1 MQVAVLGT
9 GIMGAGMARSL
20 RRAGLGVTVWNRTR
34 AKAEPLAADG
44 IEVADSIGTA
54 VAGADA
60 VITMLYDADAV
71 LSVADELTTALSGQV
86 VWLQSATV
94 GVAGIRRIAES
105 AGSARLL
112 DAPML
117 GTKQPAED
125 GKLVPIVSGEPA
137 LIEQVRP
144 VLDAVGSKTVVA
156 GENIGDAS
164 ALKLACNAWIFSIT
178 AATAQSLALARAL
191 GVEPEQFLAAID
203 GGAANSP
210 YAQLKGKAMLAGE
223 FAPSFE
229 LDGARKDLGLIAEA
243 DIDHA
248 LIDGLRSLFDTAS
261 KKGHGADDMAAV
273 FAVFG

>member
-1 MQVAVLGT
+1 MRVCVLGT
-9 GIMGAGMARSL
+9 GLMGAGMARSL
-20 RRAGLGVTVWNRTR
+20 RRAGLDVTVWNRTR

-71 LSVADELTTALSGQV
+71 LAVEDEVTTALSGQV

-94 GVAGIRRIAES
+94 GVEGIRRIAEE

-117 GTKQPAED
+117 GTKQPAEE

-156 GENIGDAS
+156 GEKIGDAS
-164 ALKLACNAWIFSIT
+164 ALKLACNAWIFLIT

-191 GVEPEQFLAAID
+191 GVDPEQFLAAID
-203 GGAANSP
+203 GSASNSP

-243 DIDHA
+243 HIDHA

-261 KKGHGADDMAAV
+261 EQGHGADDMAAV
-273 FAVFG
+273 FTAFG

>member
-1 MQVAVLGT
+1 MRVCVLGT
-9 GIMGAGMARSL
+9 GLMGAGMARSL
-20 RRAGLGVTVWNRTR
+20 RRGGLDVTVWNRTR

-71 LSVADELTTALSGQV
+71 LAVEDEVTTALSGQV

-94 GVAGIRRIAES
+94 GVEGIRRIAEE

-117 GTKQPAED
+117 GTKQPAEE

-156 GENIGDAS
+156 GEKIGDAS

-191 GVEPEQFLAAID
+191 GVDPEQFLAAID
-203 GGAANSP
+203 GSASNSP

-243 DIDHA
+243 HIDHA

-261 KKGHGADDMAAV
+261 EQGHGADDMAAV
-273 FAVFG
+273 FTAFG